1 MSDQPKCSRSS
12 KHEVNGETESQ
23 DKGERNIP
31 DKKTADSDTSS
42 IRNGS
47 VNGQQGHEERNSISG
62 SRQSLRSASGDSD
75 RVTNGTNNH
84 DEDTISR
91 TSVNLSSHD
100 HGDGDESRSSS
111 RPSSAKQ
118 QRPKTSMRARS
129 ARHSSASSRRRTS
142 PDASSL
148 SSRRSYDN
156 DDFEVASSTEYT
168 SADFAQYV
176 DVVRQE
182 SSRLSQHEDLDPA
195 PLDVSLL
202 HSVLGDLTLSLKDS
216 EARSLRIYEE
226 IEEVREATIE
236 LKRTLF
242 FRMGKTEEAT
252 EEQNGE

>member
-23 DKGERNIP
+23 DKGERIIP
-31 DKKTADSDTSS
+31 DKKTADTSDTGS
-42 IRNGS
+42 IRSGS
-47 VNGQQGHEERNSISG
+47 VNGQQGHEDRNSISG
-62 SRQSLRSASGDSD
+62 SRQSLRSASGDSA
-75 RVTNGTNNH
+75 RVTDGTNNH
-84 DEDTISR
+84 DDDTISR

-100 HGDGDESRSSS
+100 GDESRSSS
-111 RPSSAKQ
+111 RASSAKQ

-129 ARHSSASSRRRTS
+129 ARHSSASSRRTS

-148 SSRRSYDN
+148 TSRRSYDN
-156 DDFEVASSTEYT
+156 DDFEVASFTEDT
-168 SADFAQYV
+168 SADFSQYV

-182 SSRLSQHEDLDPA
+182 SSRLSLHEDLDPA

-236 LKRTLF
+236 LKRTLI
-242 FRMGKTEEAT
+242 FRMGKTEEEQT